1 MVVEI
6 VFLHL
11 GVTVA
16 VGWLWRQVFENKRA
30 ALLKAIELNA
40 NSCERTIV
48 FCNTI
53 EQCRKVENILQRE
66 VSSFYYHIAGLLHIS
81 MGSNV
86 CMYVC
91 MHVGSE

>member
-1 MVVEI
+1 M
-6 VFLHL
+6 FLHL

-86 CMYVC
+86 CMYAC
-91 MHVGSE
+91 M